1 MRSTSETSSPSCC
14 RAKRTWLTTSVKKRP
29 IDAPRTWDLS
39 TPRLSAVA
47 ASCDDSSM
55 GKPVRVN
62 GPYPEKGKWRIYL
75 IDGSGRKAF
84 LFRTQAEAEAMK
96 ATLTARA
103 QALTER
109 TIGDT
114 LDAYRDYRVRV
125 RGVLPKTADD
135 HCRHLRTLL
144 PVDDPLATLTAERAA
159 RLYLDYTARA
169 NHYTGKPISVATHQ
183 WVLLIA
189 KCWGRWLVKA
199 GLVAQSP
206 FLSVEPIGRRSV
218 GKAQLTRDEAQQL
231 SRAAVQKAQAGDA
244 AAVGALL
251 MLHMGLR
258 QGEVGSRIVRD
269 VDHDG
274 QVLIIPFGKTATSRR
289 RLKVPRWLQPY
300 LLGLMVGK
308 AASDLLFSADGQT
321 PRPRQYWWRKVH
333 ELCDA
338 AGVPRV
344 CPHSLRGLHATL
356 AIEEGESGEAVAR
369 ALGHTSFEITAKHYA
384 TPDSVAN
391 ARLERASQSL
401 APRPAEAPSARLD
414 QFLSTLTPE
423 ELAALRKRLV
433 A

>member
-1 MRSTSETSSPSCC
+1 MNALLAIAGT
-14 RAKRTWLTTSVKKRP
+14 VKKERRKKP
-29 IDAPRTWDLS
+29 SA
-39 TPRLSAVA
+39 RLSSVA
-47 ASCDDSSM
+47 ASCDDTNM

-84 LFRTQAEAEAMK
+84 LFATRPEAEAMK
-96 ATLTARA
+96 AKLTERA

-109 TIGDT
+109 TIDDT

-144 PVDDPLATLTAERAA
+144 PVEDALSTLTPDRAG
-159 RLYLDYTARA
+159 RLYLDYTERA

-199 GLVAQSP
+199 GLAAQNP
-206 FLSVEPIGRRSV
+206 FSAVEPIGRRST
-218 GKAQLTRDEAQQL
+218 GKAQLTRDEAQRL
-231 SRAAVQKAQAGDA
+231 SSVAVQQAQAGDA

-258 QGEVGSRIVRD
+258 QGEVGSRIARD

-274 QVLIIPFGKTATSRR
+274 KVLIIPFGKTATSRR
-289 RLKVPRWLQPY
+289 RLKVPQWLQPY
-300 LLGLMVGK
+300 LVRLVDGK
-308 AASDLLFSADGQT
+308 AADELLFSADGQKL
-321 PRPRQYWWRKVH
+321 RSHQYWWRKVH
-333 ELCDA
+333 ELCDTA
-338 AGVPRV
+338 KVPRV

-356 AIEEGESGEAVAR
+356 AIEEGASGEAVAR
-369 ALGHTSFEITAKHYA
+369 ALGHTSFEMTAKHYA

-401 APRPAEAPSARLD
+401 APSPGPSDSARLD
-414 QFLSTLTPE
+414 QLLAALTPE
-423 ELAALRKRLV
+423 EITALRKRLV

>member
-1 MRSTSETSSPSCC
+1 MNALLAIAGT
-14 RAKRTWLTTSVKKRP
+14 VKKERRKKP
-29 IDAPRTWDLS
+29 SA
-39 TPRLSAVA
+39 RLSSVA
-47 ASCDDSSM
+47 ASCDDTNM

-84 LFRTQAEAEAMK
+84 LFATQPEAEAMK
-96 ATLTARA
+96 AKLTERA

-109 TIGDT
+109 TIDDT

-135 HCRHLRTLL
+135 HCRHLRALL
-144 PVDDPLATLTAERAA
+144 PIEDGLSTLTADRAG
-159 RLYLDYTARA
+159 RLYLDYTERT

-199 GLVAQSP
+199 GLAAQNP
-206 FLSVEPIGRRSV
+206 FSAVEPIGRRST
-218 GKAQLTRDEAQQL
+218 GKAQLTRDEAQRL
-231 SRAAVQKAQAGDA
+231 SRVAVQKAQASDA

-258 QGEVGSRIVRD
+258 QGEVSSRVGRD

-289 RLKVPRWLQPY
+289 RLKVPQWLQPY
-300 LLGLMVGK
+300 LARLASGK
-308 AASDLLFSADGQT
+308 AAGELLFSADGQKL
-321 PRPRQYWWRKVH
+321 RPRQYWWRKVH

-338 AGVPRV
+338 ANVPRV

-356 AIEEGESGEAVAR
+356 AIEEGASGEAVAR

-391 ARLERASQSL
+391 ARLEKASQSL
-401 APRPAEAPSARLD
+401 APSPTPNDSARLD
-414 QFLSTLTPE
+414 QLLAALTPE
-423 ELAALRKRLV
+423 EITALRKRLV

>member
-1 MRSTSETSSPSCC
+1 
-14 RAKRTWLTTSVKKRP
+14 
-29 IDAPRTWDLS
+29 
-39 TPRLSAVA
+39 
-47 ASCDDSSM
+47 M
-55 GKPVRVN
+55 GKPARVN

-84 LFRTQAEAEAMK
+84 LFATRADAEVMK
-96 ATLTARA
+96 AKLTERA
-103 QALTER
+103 QRTER

-114 LDAYRDYRVRV
+114 LAAYRDYRVRV
-125 RGVLPKTADD
+125 RGVQPKTADD
-135 HCRHLRTLL
+135 HCRHLRSLL
-144 PVDDPLATLTAERAA
+144 PVEDPLSTLTSERAG
-159 RLYLDYTARA
+159 RLYLDYSART
-169 NHYTGKPISVATHQ
+169 NHYTGKPIAVATHQ

-199 GLVAQSP
+199 GFAAHSP
-206 FLSVEPIGRRSV
+206 FSAVEPIGRRSA
-218 GKAQLTRDEAQQL
+218 GKAQLTRDEAQRL
-231 SRAAVQKAQAGDA
+231 SRAAVQQAQAGDVA
-244 AAVGALL
+244 ALGVLL

-258 QGEVGSRIVRD
+258 QGEVGLRIARD

-289 RLKVPRWLQPY
+289 RLRVPQWLQPFVSR
-300 LLGLMVGK
+300 LASGK
-308 AASDLLFSADGQT
+308 AAGDLLFSSDGQK

-338 AGVPRV
+338 ANLPHV

-356 AIEEGESGEAVAR
+356 AIEEGASGEAVAR

-391 ARLERASQSL
+391 ARLEKAGQAL
-401 APRPAEAPSARLD
+401 APSPAAPTTARID
-414 QFLSTLTPE
+414 QLLATLTPE
-423 ELAALRKRLV
+423 ELSALRKRLV

>member
-1 MRSTSETSSPSCC
+1 MNALHEL
-14 RAKRTWLTTSVKKRP
+14 AGAVKKERRRKP
-29 IDAPRTWDLS
+29 SA
-39 TPRLSAVA
+39 RLSAVA
-47 ASCDDSSM
+47 AACDDSNM

-62 GPYPEKGKWRIYL
+62 GPYPERGKWRIYL

-96 ATLTARA
+96 TTLTARA
-103 QALTER
+103 QTLTER

-144 PVDDPLATLTAERAA
+144 PVDDPLSTLTPERAA

-189 KCWGRWLVKA
+189 KCWGRWLVKTK
-199 GLVAQSP
+199 LVAQSP

-218 GKAQLTRDEAQQL
+218 GKAQLTRDEAQRL

-258 QGEVGSRIVRD
+258 QGEVGSRIARD

-274 QVLIIPFGKTATSRR
+274 QVLIILFGKTATSRR

-300 LLGLMVGK
+300 LLALMAGK

-338 AGVPRV
+338 ASVPRV
-344 CPHSLRGLHATL
+344 CPHSLRGLHSTL
-356 AIEEGESGEAVAR
+356 AIAEGATADLVAA
-369 ALGHTSFEITAKHYA
+369 ALGHSRFAVTARHYA
-384 TPDSVAN
+384 DPD
-391 ARLERASQSL
+391 
-401 APRPAEAPSARLD
+401 
-414 QFLSTLTPE
+414 TL
-423 ELAALRKRLV
+423 LAAQARRVSATLGPLLPAPPLGSGAAELDPDAISEALRAQLGAAQLEQLRQRLFGK
-433 A
+433 

>member
-1 MRSTSETSSPSCC
+1 MNALLELVGR
-14 RAKRTWLTTSVKKRP
+14 VKKERRRKP
-29 IDAPRTWDLS
+29 SA
-39 TPRLSAVA
+39 RLSAVA
-47 ASCDDSSM
+47 ASCDDTNM

-62 GPYPEKGKWRIYL
+62 GPYPEKGKWRVYL

-84 LFRTQAEAEAMK
+84 LLGTRAEAESMK
-96 ATLTARA
+96 AALTARA
-103 QALTER
+103 HALTER
-109 TIGDT
+109 SIGDT

-144 PVDDPLATLTAERAA
+144 PVAEPLSTLSSERAA
-159 RLYLDYTARA
+159 RLYLNYTTRA
-169 NHYTGKPISVATHQ
+169 NHRTGRPISVATHQ

-199 GLVAQSP
+199 GIAAQSP
-206 FLSVEPIGRRSV
+206 FASVEPIGRRST
-218 GKAQLTRDEAQQL
+218 GKTQLTRDEAQRL
-231 SRAAVQKAQAGDA
+231 SCVGLQKAQAGDE

-251 MLHMGLR
+251 MLHMGMR
-258 QGEVGSRIVRD
+258 QGEVASRVARD

-274 QVLIIPFGKTATSRR
+274 KVLIIPFGKTATSRR
-289 RLKVPRWLQPY
+289 RLKVPRWLQP
-300 LLGLMVGK
+300 LLSRLIVGK
-308 AASDLLFSADGQT
+308 AASDLLFSANGQK

-338 AGVPRV
+338 ANVPRV

-391 ARLERASQSL
+391 ARLEKASQSL
-401 APRPAEAPSARLD
+401 APVATEVFSPRLD
-414 QFLSTLTPE
+414 QLLAALTPD
-423 ELAALRKRLV
+423 ELAALRKHLQ

>member
-1 MRSTSETSSPSCC
+1 MNTLL
-14 RAKRTWLTTSVKKRP
+14 ALAGAVKKERRKKP
-29 IDAPRTWDLS
+29 SA
-39 TPRLSAVA
+39 RLSSVA
-47 ASCDDSSM
+47 ASCHDPNV
-55 GKPVRVN
+55 GKSVRVN

-84 LFRTQAEAEAMK
+84 LFATRAEAESMK
-96 ATLTARA
+96 AKLTERA

-135 HCRHLRTLL
+135 HCRHLRSLL
-144 PVDDPLATLTAERAA
+144 PVADALSTLTPDRAG
-159 RLYLDYTARA
+159 RLYLNYTERT

-199 GLVAQSP
+199 GIATQNP
-206 FLSVEPIGRRSV
+206 FAAVEPIGRRST
-218 GKAQLTRDEAQQL
+218 GKAQLTRDEAQRL
-231 SRAAVQKAQAGDA
+231 SRVAVQKAQAGDA

-258 QGEVGSRIVRD
+258 QGEVGSRIARD

-300 LLGLMVGK
+300 VSRLANGK
-308 AASDLLFSADGQT
+308 AAGDLLFSVDGQK
-321 PRPRQYWWRKVH
+321 PRPHQYWWRKVH

-338 AGVPRV
+338 ANVPRV

-356 AIEEGESGEAVAR
+356 AIEEGASGEAVAR

-391 ARLERASQSL
+391 ARLEKASQSL
-401 APRPAEAPSARLD
+401 APSPAPSDSARLD
-414 QFLSTLTPE
+414 QLLAALTPE
-423 ELAALRKRLV
+423 ELAALRKRL
-433 A
+433 AA